1 MCGSCALFKTRTNAV
16 PGNGS
21 SVLKVMLVGEAPGR
35 NEDQIG
41 TPFVGKAGKILDN
54 VLRVT
59 GIDRS
64 QIFITN
70 IVKCR
75 PPHNRKPKSVE
86 VMTCRMYLNREIA
99 VLKPRIICLLGRTA
113 YSTLIGGNGFRA
125 TRGQILEKNGQAY
138 FITFHP
144 AAAIYNKAIVES
156 LRIDFTKLS
165 FELGLK

>member
-1 MCGSCALFKTRTNAV
+1 
-16 PGNGS
+16 
-21 SVLKVMLVGEAPGR
+21 MLVGEAPGR

-54 VLRVT
+54 VLRMT

-64 QIFITN
+64 QIYITN

-75 PPHNRKPKSVE
+75 PPHNRKPKSTE
-86 VMTCRMYLNREIA
+86 VMSCRMYLNREIA
-99 VLKPRIICLLGRTA
+99 VLKPRIIGLLGRTA
-113 YSTLIGGNGFRA
+113 YSTLIGGNGFRS
-125 TRGQILEKNGQAY
+125 TRGQILEKNGQSY

-144 AAAIYNKAIVES
+144 AAALYNKAIMES
-156 LRIDFTKLS
+156 LSIDFTKLS